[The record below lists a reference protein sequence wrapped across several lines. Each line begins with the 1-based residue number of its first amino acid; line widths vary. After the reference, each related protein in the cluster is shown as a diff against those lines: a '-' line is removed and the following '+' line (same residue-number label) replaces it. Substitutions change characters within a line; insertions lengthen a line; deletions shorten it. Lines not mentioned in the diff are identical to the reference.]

1 MTEDKDWVIRGPDGV
16 EYELTAKKPSACP
29 HTEWIHIRPKRK
41 QTAKPMALVR
51 CSNPECFYNTKG
63 GYCGR
68 KEISIAGNQ
77 CCVNR
82 IVKEAHIDNGKVVE

>member
-1 MTEDKDWVIRGPDGV
+1 MSEDKIVIDGV
-16 EYELTAKKPSACP
+16 DYWVHNKLRCCSDGDIYV
-29 HTEWIHIRPKRK
+29 WLRPKRK

-82 IVKEAHIDNGKVVE
+82 IVKEAHIDDGKVVE

>member
-1 MTEDKDWVIRGPDGV
+1 MTEDKIVIDGKEYGIMDGYPSEWGPRENGHMLV
-16 EYELTAKKPSACP
+16 VL
-29 HTEWIHIRPKRK
+29 RPKRK

>member
-1 MTEDKDWVIRGPDGV
+1 MTEDKIVIQGKK
-16 EYELTAKKPSACP
+16 YEMDQYAIALDEHGLLKCYL
-29 HTEWIHIRPKRK
+29 RPKRK

-82 IVKEAHIDNGKVVE
+82 IVKEAHIDDGKVVE